1 MTEISSL
8 KIFNGSFGAHF
19 LRIGTLCTLYEQII
33 SKRKEGIIS
42 AEGTLHKKNVAAF
55 CQKTVNWIM
64 IISRNFHNKISDAK
78 LQMMFMY
85 RVVKILFV

>member
-1 MTEISSL
+1 VTEISSL

-42 AEGTLHKKNVAAF
+42 AEGTLHEK
-55 CQKTVNWIM
+55 M
-64 IISRNFHNKISDAK
+64 
-78 LQMMFMY
+78 
-85 RVVKILFV
+85 

>member
-33 SKRKEGIIS
+33 SKRKEGIVS
-42 AEGTLHKKNVAAF
+42 AEGALYKKKCSAF
-55 CQKTVNWIM
+55 LSKN
-64 IISRNFHNKISDAK
+64 RKLNYDNF
-78 LQMMFMY
+78 
-85 RVVKILFV
+85 